1 MRDSENMKVRGT
13 EEPVGR
19 KTEKIRKRGELK
31 VDNKMIEVS
40 GLSKDYLLKHKEPGL
55 TGAFKG
61 LVKPQYETIHAVR
74 DLSFDI
80 GAGEIVGFIGPN
92 GAGKSTTI
100 KMMSGI
106 LTPTKG
112 SVLIGGK
119 DITKHRKEVVRN
131 IGVIFGQRSQLNWD
145 LRLGESFEL
154 LKHIYQIEQAEYDRT
169 LDDLDAI
176 LGIKE
181 IIDKPVRQ
189 MSLGQR
195 VKGDLVASML
205 HSPGVL
211 FMDEPTIGLDVTSKY
226 ALRKFIKEINETRK
240 TTVILT
246 THDLGDI
253 QELCERL
260 IIINHGKM
268 MEDGNLSEIVDRI
281 APYKTLVVEYYDE
294 DAPEHPKCEMTGHS
308 GNIARYRFMKKD
320 VTAAEII
327 TDLTGIKAIRDV
339 SIEEAGI
346 DDIIRIAYG
355 DGARM

>member
-1 MRDSENMKVRGT
+1 
-13 EEPVGR
+13 
-19 KTEKIRKRGELK
+19 
-31 VDNKMIEVS
+31 MIEAQN
-40 GLSKDYLLKHKEPGL
+40 LCKDYALKLKEPGL
-55 TGAFKG
+55 KGALKG
-61 LVKPQYETIHAVR
+61 LVMPGYKTIHAVR
-74 DLSFDI
+74 DLSFHI
-80 GAGEIVGFIGPN
+80 GKGEIVGFIGPN

-112 SVLIGGK
+112 RVLIAER
-119 DITKHRKEVVRN
+119 DISKYRKEVVRN
-131 IGVIFGQRSQLNWD
+131 IGVVFGQRSQLNWD

-154 LKHIYQIEQAEYDRT
+154 LKHIYQIDQADFDRT
-169 LDDLDAI
+169 LDDLDQI
-176 LGIKE
+176 LGIRE

-195 VKGDLVASML
+195 VKGDLVASMI

-211 FMDEPTIGLDVTSKY
+211 FLDEPTIGLDVSAKY
-226 ALRKFIKEINETRK
+226 ALRKFIKEINRVRK

-260 IIINHGKM
+260 IIINHGVM

-294 DAPEHPKCEMTGHS
+294 SAPEHPGCEMTEHD
-308 GNIARYRFMKKD
+308 GNVAKYKFLKKD
-320 VTAAEII
+320 LTAAEII
-327 TDLTGIKAIRDV
+327 ADLSNIKTIKDV

-346 DDIIRIAYG
+346 DDIIKIAYG
-355 DGARM
+355 S

>member
-1 MRDSENMKVRGT
+1 
-13 EEPVGR
+13 
-19 KTEKIRKRGELK
+19 
-31 VDNKMIEVS
+31 MIDVQN
-40 GLSKDYLLKHKEPGL
+40 LCKDYVMRRKEPGL
-55 TGAFKG
+55 RGAIRG
-61 LVKPQYETIHAVR
+61 LVRPEHKKIHAVS
-74 DLSFDI
+74 DLSFHIDD
-80 GAGEIVGFIGPN
+80 GEIVGFIGPN

-112 SVLIGGK
+112 CVLIDGR
-119 DITKHRKEVVRN
+119 DISKHRKEVVRN
-131 IGVIFGQRSQLNWD
+131 IGVVFGQRSQLNWD

-154 LKHIYQIEQAEYDRT
+154 LKHIYQIDQSDYNRT
-169 LDDLDAI
+169 IDDLDSI
-176 LGIKE
+176 LGIRE

-195 VKGDLVASML
+195 MKGDLVASML

-211 FMDEPTIGLDVTSKY
+211 FLDEPTIGLDVSAKY
-226 ALRKFIKEINETRK
+226 ALRKFIKEINKTRR

-260 IIINHGKM
+260 IIINHGVM
-268 MEDGNLSEIVDRI
+268 MEDGRLSEIVDRI

-294 DAPEHPKCEMTGHS
+294 SAPEHDRCEMTEHS
-308 GNIARYRFMKKD
+308 GNVAKYRFVKNE

-327 TDLTGIKAIRDV
+327 ADLSRIKTIKDV

-346 DDIIRIAYG
+346 DDIIKIAYG
-355 DGARM
+355 QSG

>member
-1 MRDSENMKVRGT
+1 
-13 EEPVGR
+13 
-19 KTEKIRKRGELK
+19 
-31 VDNKMIEVS
+31 MIEAQN
-40 GLSKDYLLKHKEPGL
+40 LCKDYALKIKEPGL
-55 TGAFKG
+55 KGALKG
-61 LVKPQYETIHAVR
+61 LVMPEHKTIHAVR
-74 DLSFDI
+74 DLSFHIDK
-80 GAGEIVGFIGPN
+80 GEIVGFIGPN

-112 SVLIGGK
+112 RVLIEGR
-119 DITKHRKEVVRN
+119 DISKHRKEVVRN
-131 IGVIFGQRSQLNWD
+131 IGVVFGQRSQLNWD

-154 LKHIYQIEQAEYDRT
+154 LKHIYQIDQADFDRT
-169 LDDLDAI
+169 LDDLDQI
-176 LGIKE
+176 LGIRE

-195 VKGDLVASML
+195 VKGDLVASMI

-211 FMDEPTIGLDVTSKY
+211 FLDEPTIGLDVSAKY
-226 ALRKFIKEINETRK
+226 ALRKFIKEINRARK

-260 IIINHGKM
+260 IIINHGVM

-294 DAPEHPKCEMTGHS
+294 SAPEHPGCEMTEHD
-308 GNIARYRFMKKD
+308 GNVAKYRFLKKD
-320 VTAAEII
+320 LTAAEII
-327 TDLTGIKAIRDV
+327 ADLSNIKTIKDV

-346 DDIIRIAYG
+346 DDIIKIAYG
-355 DGARM
+355 S

>member
-1 MRDSENMKVRGT
+1 
-13 EEPVGR
+13 
-19 KTEKIRKRGELK
+19 
-31 VDNKMIEVS
+31 MIEAQN
-40 GLSKDYLLKHKEPGL
+40 LCKDYALKLKEPGL
-55 TGAFKG
+55 KGALKG
-61 LVKPQYETIHAVR
+61 LVMPEHKTIHAVR
-74 DLSFDI
+74 DLSFHI
-80 GAGEIVGFIGPN
+80 GKGEIVGFIGPN

-112 SVLIGGK
+112 SVLIEGR
-119 DITKHRKEVVRN
+119 DISKYRKEVVRN
-131 IGVIFGQRSQLNWD
+131 IGVVFGQRSQLNWD

-154 LKHIYQIEQAEYDRT
+154 LKHIYQIDQADFDRT
-169 LDDLDAI
+169 LDDLDQI
-176 LGIKE
+176 LGIRE

-195 VKGDLVASML
+195 VKGDLVASMI
-205 HSPGVL
+205 HSSGVL
-211 FMDEPTIGLDVTSKY
+211 FLDEPTIGLDVSAKY
-226 ALRKFIKEINETRK
+226 ALRKFIKEINRVRK

-260 IIINHGKM
+260 IIINHGVM

-294 DAPEHPKCEMTGHS
+294 SAPEHPGCEMTEHD
-308 GNIARYRFMKKD
+308 GNVAKYKFLKKD
-320 VTAAEII
+320 LTAAEII
-327 TDLTGIKAIRDV
+327 ADLSNIKTIKDV

-346 DDIIRIAYG
+346 DDIIKIAYG
-355 DGARM
+355 

>member
-1 MRDSENMKVRGT
+1 
-13 EEPVGR
+13 
-19 KTEKIRKRGELK
+19 
-31 VDNKMIEVS
+31 MIEAQN
-40 GLSKDYLLKHKEPGL
+40 LCKDYALKKKEPGL
-55 TGAFKG
+55 KGALKG
-61 LVKPQYETIHAVR
+61 LVMPEHKTIHAVR
-74 DLSFDI
+74 DLSFHIDK
-80 GAGEIVGFIGPN
+80 GEIVGFIGPN

-112 SVLIGGK
+112 RVLIEGR
-119 DITKHRKEVVRN
+119 DISKYRKEVVRN
-131 IGVIFGQRSQLNWD
+131 IGVVFGQRSQLNWD

-154 LKHIYQIEQAEYDRT
+154 LKHIYQIDQADFDRT
-169 LDDLDAI
+169 LDDLDQI
-176 LGIKE
+176 LGIRE

-195 VKGDLVASML
+195 VKGDLVASMI

-211 FMDEPTIGLDVTSKY
+211 FLDEPTIGLDVSAKY
-226 ALRKFIKEINETRK
+226 ALRKFIKEINRVRK

-260 IIINHGKM
+260 IIINHGVM

-294 DAPEHPKCEMTGHS
+294 SAPEHPGCEMTEHD
-308 GNIARYRFMKKD
+308 GNVAKYKFLKKD
-320 VTAAEII
+320 LTAAEII
-327 TDLTGIKAIRDV
+327 ADLSNIKTIKDV

-346 DDIIRIAYG
+346 DDIIKIAYG
-355 DGARM
+355 S

>member
-1 MRDSENMKVRGT
+1 
-13 EEPVGR
+13 
-19 KTEKIRKRGELK
+19 
-31 VDNKMIEVS
+31 MIDVKN
-40 GLSKDYLLKHKEPGL
+40 LSKDYTIKRKGAGL
-55 TGAFKG
+55 SGALKG
-61 LVKPQYETIHAVR
+61 LVTRNTDVIHAVKN
-74 DLSFDI
+74 LSFHIDK
-80 GAGEIVGFIGPN
+80 GEIVGFIGPN

-106 LTPTKG
+106 LTPTSG
-112 SVLIGGK
+112 SVLIDGE

-131 IGVIFGQRSQLNWD
+131 IGVVFGQRTQLNWD
-145 LRLGESFEL
+145 LRLGETFEL
-154 LKHIYQIEQAEYDRT
+154 LKHIYRIEQTDYDKT
-169 LDDLDAI
+169 LDVMNDI

-181 IIDKPVRQ
+181 LIDKPVRQ

-205 HSPGVL
+205 HSPKVL
-211 FMDEPTIGLDVTSKY
+211 FLDEPTIGLDVSAKY
-226 ALRKFIKEINETRK
+226 SLRKFIKEINQVRK

-268 MEDGNLSEIVDRI
+268 MEDGNLKEITDRI

-294 DAPEHPKCEMTGHS
+294 EAPSHDKCEMIGHE
-308 GNIARYRFMKKD
+308 GNVARYRFAKSD
-320 VTAAEII
+320 ITAADII
-327 TDLTGIKAIRDV
+327 ADLSAKKSLKDV

-346 DDIIRIAYG
+346 DDIIKIAYG
-355 DGARM
+355 N

>member
-1 MRDSENMKVRGT
+1 
-13 EEPVGR
+13 
-19 KTEKIRKRGELK
+19 
-31 VDNKMIEVS
+31 MIEAQN
-40 GLSKDYLLKHKEPGL
+40 LCKDYALKLKEPGL
-55 TGAFKG
+55 KGALKG
-61 LVKPQYETIHAVR
+61 LVMPGYKTIHAVR
-74 DLSFDI
+74 DLSFHI
-80 GAGEIVGFIGPN
+80 G

-112 SVLIGGK
+112 RVLIEGR
-119 DITKHRKEVVRN
+119 DISKYRKEVVRN
-131 IGVIFGQRSQLNWD
+131 IGVVFGQRSQLNWD

-154 LKHIYQIEQAEYDRT
+154 LKHIYQIDQADFDRT
-169 LDDLDAI
+169 LDDLDQI
-176 LGIKE
+176 LGIRE

-195 VKGDLVASML
+195 VKGDLVASMI

-211 FMDEPTIGLDVTSKY
+211 FLDEPTIGLDVSAKY
-226 ALRKFIKEINETRK
+226 ALRKFIKEINRVRK

-260 IIINHGKM
+260 IIINHGVM

-294 DAPEHPKCEMTGHS
+294 SAPEHPGCEMTEHD
-308 GNIARYRFMKKD
+308 GNVAKYKFLKKD
-320 VTAAEII
+320 LTAAEII
-327 TDLTGIKAIRDV
+327 ADLSNIKTIKDV

-346 DDIIRIAYG
+346 DDIIKIAYG
-355 DGARM
+355 S